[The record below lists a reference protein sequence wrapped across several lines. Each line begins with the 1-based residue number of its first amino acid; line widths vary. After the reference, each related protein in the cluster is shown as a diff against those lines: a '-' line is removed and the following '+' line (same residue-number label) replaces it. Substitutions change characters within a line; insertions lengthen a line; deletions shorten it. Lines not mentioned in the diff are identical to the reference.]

1 MVSSQVKVRLFKR
14 GGNPKPVDGKKLKK
28 SEIKYSWY
36 ARFTDPVT
44 GIEQSPIAVSSLRKK
59 IGSTDYSEIRTRDEA
74 LMICYRA
81 VELGVALGVNYNP
94 SLVGFCSEYWDYEK
108 SRYVRDILLE
118 DPNGISLNYC
128 KNTQKLITTHVKKY
142 IPESRKLQSIK
153 RSDIEGL
160 KRRLMEDGKLSPETM
175 RKVLKA
181 VSQPLDY
188 AVHQGLIPTNPCE
201 GITIKTAGKTEE
213 RGVYSIEQLHTLLKH
228 LKEHKTDNVNSY
240 RLWLAVELASR
251 TGMRLG
257 EIRALKAE
265 RITFVSSEVGDSP
278 ALIEVSESWASRV
291 GSKTTKGKRSRKVP
305 VPHWLGIELV
315 EFSKKSPHMD
325 NSFVFWSE
333 KAGVPAGEHLLRDG
347 LIDVLEKLKMEKD
360 EKGNKLGFHS
370 FRHSLNTV
378 LRQNGIL
385 NDVQLRA
392 IVGHASESMSD
403 HYTHDTDDSIIA
415 SGIKLNSFLDT
426 ALEA

>member
-36 ARFTDPVT
+36 ARFTDPLT
-44 GIEQSPIAVSSLRKK
+44 GIEQNPVAVSSLRKK

-81 VELGVALGVNYNP
+81 VELGVALGTNYNP
-94 SLVGFCSEYWDYEK
+94 SFISYCAEYWDYEK

-118 DPNGISLNYC
+118 DPNGISINYC
-128 KNTQKLITTHVKKY
+128 ANTQRLITKHVKKY
-142 IPESRKLQSIK
+142 LPESRKLQSIK

-160 KRRLMEDGKLSPETM
+160 KRKLMEDSKLSPETM
-175 RKVLKA
+175 RKILKA
-181 VSQPLDY
+181 ISQPLDY
-188 AVHQGLIPTNPCE
+188 AVHQGMIPTNPCE
-201 GITIKTAGKTEE
+201 GISIKTAGKAEE
-213 RGVYSIEQLHTLLKH
+213 RGVYSIEQLQTLLNH
-228 LKEHKTDNVNSY
+228 LNEHKTGNVNSY
-240 RLWLAVELASR
+240 RLWLAVELAAR

-265 RITFVSSEVGDSP
+265 RIIFVNSEVGDSP
-278 ALIEVSESWASRV
+278 ALIEVSESWAARV

-315 EFSKKSPHMD
+315 EFSKKSPHKD
-325 NSFVFWSE
+325 NSFVFWGE

-370 FRHSLNTV
+370 FRHAFNTLV
-378 LRQNGIL
+378 RQNNIL

-392 IVGHASESMSD
+392 IVGHANESMSD
-403 HYTHDTDDSIIA
+403 HYTHTSDDALVA
-415 SGIKLNSFLDT
+415 SGVKLNSFLDT